1 MSQKNLYPLFATA
14 IYKNKLDIV
23 LTDLELSAIR
33 ELDSSKQVLG
43 TQLSTN
49 KFILEKLELRRIKEI
64 ITTEIK
70 EYFNNLMHYEFEIY
84 ITNSWCNIARHG
96 EGQTLH
102 NHANSIISGV
112 FYLDVNT
119 SQPSI
124 TFVNT
129 VPPFLLNM
137 RAMQYNTFNS
147 LEFDIPVEDGE
158 IILFP
163 SQCFHYVKSNLTDK
177 DRISIAFN
185 TFVKGDIGVETDGGN
200 LKLS

>member
-1 MSQKNLYPLFATA
+1 
-14 IYKNKLDIV
+14 
-23 LTDLELSAIR
+23 
-33 ELDSSKQVLG
+33 
-43 TQLSTN
+43 
-49 KFILEKLELRRIKEI
+49 
-64 ITTEIK
+64 
-70 EYFNNLMHYEFEIY
+70 MHYEFEIY
-84 ITNSWCNIARHG
+84 ITNSWYNIARHG

-112 FYLDVNT
+112 LYLDVNT

-137 RAMQYNTFNS
+137 RAMQYNMFNS
-147 LEFDIPVEDGE
+147 LEFDIPVENGE

-163 SQCFHYVKSNLTDK
+163 SQCFHYVKSNPTNK

>member
-49 KFILEKLELRRIKEI
+49 KFILEKPELRRIKEI
-64 ITTEIK
+64 VTAEIK

-112 FYLDVNT
+112 LYLDVNT

-147 LEFDIPVEDGE
+147 LEFDIPVENGE

-163 SQCFHYVKSNLTDK
+163 SQCFHYVKSNPTNK